1 MQAEFDFNNTKEF
14 VTSPTVKLEKE
25 KYSSESEAKVAREY
39 ASQLRAQVKYLSYLV
54 QVFSFEK
61 IVRHFLDNYK

>member
-1 MQAEFDFNNTKEF
+1 MQAEFDFKNTKEF
-14 VTSPTVKLEKE
+14 ATSPTVKLEKK

-39 ASQLRAQVKYLSYLV
+39 ASQLRAQVKYLFLA

-61 IVRHFLDNYK
+61 IVRRGHVNYK